1 MNEAMKRRWDLS
13 RNWLEIDLDAAW
25 NNVRVLRQSLPRE
38 AEIMAVVKDN
48 GYGHGAYPLARAF
61 LEGGATQLAVST
73 MEEGKALRLAGIQA
87 PILILSP
94 VPLRHYR
101 ELIFFDLMPTIIDVV
116 QARSFAARASAQ
128 GVRMPFH
135 LKVDV
140 GMNRYGLKIDEP
152 ISLDRA
158 ESIMRLKS
166 LNCQGVFTHLPCA
179 DDPEADAIT
188 REEVASFTAFCHAL
202 EARGV
207 MIPRRHV
214 ANSATAIR
222 FPEFA
227 FDLVRPGLALYG
239 VLPNGCEAWKDRLK
253 PVMRWQAEV
262 IQVSDIREDSG
273 VSYNLTW
280 KAGQPSSIAVIGVGY
295 GDGYSRNWSPGAK
308 VHPSIHQSLLS
319 SIPEVMAHEGAD
331 KDPEF
336 LNADVVGRVC
346 MDALV
351 VALPPERLAQYAYR
365 PGAEVTL
372 FGSDQGA
379 MTATELAAIGNS
391 IPYEVMTGI
400 NARVPRLYLS
410 RNRPFLKSTG
420 QHTYSRERQND

>member
-1 MNEAMKRRWDLS
+1 MNETMKRRWDLS

-25 NNVRVLRQSLPRE
+25 HNVRSLRRSLPRN

-48 GYGHGAYPLARAF
+48 GYGHGAFPMAKAF

-73 MEEGKALRLAGIQA
+73 MEEGKQLRMAGIEA

-94 VPLRHYR
+94 VPVRHYR

-128 GVRMPFH
+128 GVKMPFH

-140 GMNRYGLKIDEP
+140 GMNRYGLKVDDP
-152 ISLDRA
+152 VSLDRA
-158 ESIMRLKS
+158 ESILRLKS
-166 LNCQGVFTHLPCA
+166 LTCQGIFTHLPCA
-179 DDPEADAIT
+179 DDPGADSIT
-188 REEVASFTAFCHAL
+188 RNQVASYTAFCHEL
-202 EARGV
+202 ENRGV
-207 MIPRRHV
+207 KINRRHV

-239 VLPNGCEAWKDRLK
+239 VLPNGCEDWQGRLK

-262 IQVSDIREDSG
+262 IQVTDIPAESG
-273 VSYNLTW
+273 VSYNMTW
-280 KAGQPSSIAVIGVGY
+280 QAEQPTRIAVIGVGY
-295 GDGYSRNWSPGAK
+295 GDGYSRTWSPGAK
-308 VHPSIHQSLLS
+308 VHPSTHKSLLN
-319 SIPEVMAHEGAD
+319 SIPEAEENERAES
-331 KDPEF
+331 DPDF

-351 VALPPERLAQYAYR
+351 VSLPQERLARYAYR

-372 FGSDQGA
+372 FGGDAGA
-379 MTATELAAIGNS
+379 MSAGDLAEIGHS

-400 NARVPRLYLS
+400 NSRVPRLYFS
-410 RNRPFLKSTG
+410 RKRPFLKSTG
-420 QHTYSRERQND
+420 LYTYSHEPQNG

>member
-1 MNEAMKRRWDLS
+1 MNETMKRRWDLS

-25 NNVRVLRQSLPRE
+25 HNAHVLRQSLPRD

-48 GYGHGAYPLARAF
+48 AYGHGAYPLARAF

-73 MEEGKALRLAGIQA
+73 MEEGKELRLAGIEA

-101 ELIFFDLMPTIIDVV
+101 ELIFFDLMPTIFDVV

-128 GVRMPFH
+128 GVKMPFH
-135 LKVDV
+135 LKIDV
-140 GMNRYGLKIDEP
+140 GMNRYGLKIDDP
-152 ISLDRA
+152 VSLDRA
-158 ESIMRLKS
+158 ESILRLKN
-166 LNCQGVFTHLPCA
+166 LTCQGIFTHLPCA
-179 DDPEADAIT
+179 DDPEADTVT
-188 REEVASFTAFCHAL
+188 RDEVAAFTAFCHTL
-202 EARGV
+202 ENRG
-207 MIPRRHV
+207 ITIKRRHV
-214 ANSATAIR
+214 ANSATALR
-222 FPEFA
+222 FPEYA

-262 IQVSDIREDSG
+262 LQVSDIPEESG

-280 KAGQPSSIAVIGVGY
+280 RAEEPTRIAVIGVGY
-295 GDGYSRNWSPGAK
+295 GDGYSRTWSPGAT
-308 VHPSIHQSLLS
+308 VHPSIHKSLLS
-319 SIPEVMAHEGAD
+319 SIPEVMANEGAD
-331 KDPEF
+331 KDPDF
-336 LNADVVGRVC
+336 LNGDVVGRVC

-351 VALPPERLAQYAYR
+351 VAIPAERLARYAYR

-372 FGSDQGA
+372 FGDDLGA
-379 MTATELAAIGNS
+379 MSATELASIGNT

-400 NARVPRLYLS
+400 NARVPRIYLS
-410 RNRPFLKSTG
+410 RNRPFLRSAGRHMYT
-420 QHTYSRERQND
+420 REIQRD